1 MKTKIFVFAGLLSV
15 ITVAFISMNTFQ
27 VTTGPHGGRL
37 QQVDDFYI
45 EMKISSPEF
54 YAYLLNKQYKPISNN
69 GVSCEIRL
77 FFPDSTD
84 LEVTLKPFKEDG
96 FRMESSVS
104 GYQSYRVMFK
114 AFGKTISAKFEN
126 ENNMAQ
132 EK

>member
-1 MKTKIFVFAGLLSV
+1 MHEYKYGELKSSKGGKAKSRKQAIA
-15 ITVAFISMNTFQ
+15 I
-27 VTTGPHGGRL
+27 GGRL

-54 YAYLLNKQYKPISNN
+54 YAYLLNKQCKPISNK
-69 GVSCEIRL
+69 GGSCEIRL

-126 ENNMAQ
+126 ENAIAH